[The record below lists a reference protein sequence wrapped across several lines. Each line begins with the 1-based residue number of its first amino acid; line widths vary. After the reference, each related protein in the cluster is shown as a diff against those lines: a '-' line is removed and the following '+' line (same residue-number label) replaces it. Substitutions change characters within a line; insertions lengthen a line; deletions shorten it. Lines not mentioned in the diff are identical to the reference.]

1 MAIYT
6 NIKDIPYP
14 FLHDACML
22 IDRYTEGVNRI
33 RVTDK
38 GEVCVTVKGMLD
50 DRKTLQRIMFDLDP
64 DVTGDSSLE
73 DYKPEICEDYDW
85 SHSYDETYIY
95 TKENIDYRNL

>member
-22 IDRYTEGVNRI
+22 IDRYTEGVNRV
-33 RVTDK
+33 RVTNN

-50 DRKTLQRIMFDLDP
+50 DRKTLQRAMFDLDP
-64 DVTGDSSLE
+64 NVTSGSSLE
-73 DYKPEICEDYDW
+73 DYEPKICKNYDW
-85 SHSYDETYIY
+85 SSSYNETYIY
-95 TKENIDYRNL
+95 TKDNIDYRNL